1 MTSKN
6 LYVTIELVKGG
17 EIWLLVT
24 RQYSI
29 TRKHLEYIEGM
40 AKSTGLTKS
49 EIVRR
54 ILDEYI
60 KNKMEESKNG
70 K

>member
-1 MTSKN
+1 M
-6 LYVTIELVKGG
+6 
-17 EIWLLVT
+17 LVT

-29 TRKHLEYIEGM
+29 TKIQLQYIEGM
-40 AKSTGLTKS
+40 AKNTGLTKS

-54 ILDEYI
+54 ILDEHI

>member
-1 MTSKN
+1 
-6 LYVTIELVKGG
+6 
-17 EIWLLVT
+17 LLVT

-29 TRKHLEYIEGM
+29 TRTHLQYIEDR

>member
-1 MTSKN
+1 MS
-6 LYVTIELVKGG
+6 
-17 EIWLLVT
+17 LLVT

-29 TRKHLEYIEGM
+29 TKEQLQYIEGR

-60 KNKMEESKNG
+60 KIKMEESKNG